1 MLRITDG
8 PMASE
13 PPGQASDIK
22 LILSGKFLDATKPL
36 SEYKR
41 DMGELG
47 PEDVVTLHVVVRVTP
62 ASEKK
67 TAKGEESSTRVK
79 NGRVAAQ
86 DAMRGPNASPQR
98 RCNRHSEVVHAHYHT
113 TLPLPLELL
122 PPPPPCNTS

>member
-67 TAKGEESSTRVK
+67 TAKAGAIAASGESPAGTTGSSAGCGCVI
-79 NGRVAAQ
+79 
-86 DAMRGPNASPQR
+86 S
-98 RCNRHSEVVHAHYHT
+98 
-113 TLPLPLELL
+113 
-122 PPPPPCNTS
+122 

>member
-1 MLRITDG
+1 MAEVRLRFRHVSGDLGPFNFAETCTVDDIKERLLKEWPSDG

-67 TAKGEESSTRVK
+67 TAKAGAIAASGESPAGTTGSSAGCGCVI
-79 NGRVAAQ
+79 
-86 DAMRGPNASPQR
+86 S
-98 RCNRHSEVVHAHYHT
+98 
-113 TLPLPLELL
+113 
-122 PPPPPCNTS
+122 